1 MESQQGSM
9 TPLTAEEIDVFA
21 RGLYY
26 LASVDGIDDR
36 ETELI
41 AEFLREAGATFS
53 VGDLRDSS
61 FSKYEAVQVLEK
73 TYLRRIFLKT
83 AIALVRRDGVTSYAE
98 RRALAELADVFG
110 LSNLEFVELEYEA
123 LSVGLS

>member
-1 MESQQGSM
+1 M
-9 TPLTAEEIDVFA
+9 TPLSAEEIDVFA
-21 RGLYY
+21 RGLYH
-26 LASVDGIDDR
+26 LASVDGIDER
-36 ETELI
+36 ETALI
-41 AEFLREAGATFS
+41 AEFLREAGATFA
-53 VGDLRDSS
+53 VDDLKESK

-83 AIALVRRDGVTSYAE
+83 AIALVRRDGHTSFEE

>member
-1 MESQQGSM
+1 MEQQV
-9 TPLTAEEIDVFA
+9 TPLSAEEIDVFA
-21 RGLYY
+21 RGLYH
-26 LASVDGIDDR
+26 LASVDGIDDS
-36 ETELI
+36 ETALI
-41 AEFLREAGATFS
+41 AEFLREAGATFA
-53 VGDLRDSS
+53 VDDLKDSS

-83 AIALVRRDGVTSYAE
+83 AIALVRRDGHTSFEE

>member
-1 MESQQGSM
+1 MEQQV
-9 TPLTAEEIDVFA
+9 TPLSAEEIDVFA
-21 RGLYY
+21 RGLYH
-26 LASVDGIDDR
+26 LASVDGIDDS
-36 ETELI
+36 ETALI
-41 AEFLREAGATFS
+41 AEFLREAGATFA
-53 VGDLRDSS
+53 VDDLKDST

-83 AIALVRRDGVTSYAE
+83 AIALVRRDGHTSFEE